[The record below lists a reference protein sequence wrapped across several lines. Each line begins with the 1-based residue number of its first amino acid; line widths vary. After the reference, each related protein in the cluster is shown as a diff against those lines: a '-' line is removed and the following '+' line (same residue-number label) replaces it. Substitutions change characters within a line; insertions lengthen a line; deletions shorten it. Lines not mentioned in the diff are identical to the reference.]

1 MKELCSIVA
10 TLSTN
15 HRNLLHL
22 VQIQPPSI
30 RGIQLQRVLS
40 MTLLQG
46 LVLKFCKKEETGKV
60 VVSKRCEAS
69 VPDSVEVSYWRKCF

>member
-60 VVSKRCEAS
+60 VVSKRYEAS
-69 VPDSVEVSYWRKCF
+69 VPDSVEVNYWRKCF

>member
-22 VQIQPPSI
+22 VQIQPPSV

-69 VPDSVEVSYWRKCF
+69 VPDGVEVNYWRQCF